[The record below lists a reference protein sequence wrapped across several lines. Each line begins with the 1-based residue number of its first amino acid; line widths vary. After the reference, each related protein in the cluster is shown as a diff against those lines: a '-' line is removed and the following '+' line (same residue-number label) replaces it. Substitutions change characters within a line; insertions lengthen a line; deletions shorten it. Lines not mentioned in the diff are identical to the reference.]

1 MAIQVFGRYILR
13 SCNSYYGKDVAK
25 RGKQVSYIVWLRLY
39 NYGNKEG
46 GRMKKSMKDYKR
58 KIKTREVAFY
68 LSDESI
74 YKKSKEI
81 NFQAFV
87 KTCLKNYDLI
97 MHELYYA
104 MKEGE

>member
-1 MAIQVFGRYILR
+1 M
-13 SCNSYYGKDVAK
+13 N
-25 RGKQVSYIVWLRLY
+25 
-39 NYGNKEG
+39 
-46 GRMKKSMKDYKR
+46 KSMRNYRR
-58 KIKTREVAFY
+58 KIKTREISFY
-68 LSDESI
+68 LLDEVI

-97 MHELYYA
+97 MNELYYV

>member
-1 MAIQVFGRYILR
+1 M
-13 SCNSYYGKDVAK
+13 N
-25 RGKQVSYIVWLRLY
+25 
-39 NYGNKEG
+39 
-46 GRMKKSMKDYKR
+46 KSMRNYRR
-58 KIKTREVAFY
+58 KIKTREISFY
-68 LSDESI
+68 LLDEAI

-97 MHELYYA
+97 MNELYYV